1 MNKRFRVSTTLFFAS
16 CAWASVLA
24 SCGGSTAEQGAA
36 SLPTDTTVTTEVS
49 PNSSQVQEKT
59 TLLAVG
65 LDPDALN
72 REISP
77 CDDFYQFACGG
88 WLEKTE
94 IPADK
99 SRYGRFTQI
108 YERNEVVL
116 HSILD
121 EARAKTLKSPV
132 SEKIGA
138 YYGACMDE
146 AAVESAGTKAITPL
160 MAIIKSVKNTK
171 TLDKAISQLHKNGVP
186 ALFRLSSSPDYV
198 DATLMIAEMTQGGLG
213 LPDRDYYLKDD
224 ERNKTIRAEYKK
236 HIAAMFVLNGMK
248 SKIAGRAAADVINIE
263 TQLAKASMTREARRN
278 PENIYH
284 RIELEGVSKLVP
296 SFDFAGYFAGLG
308 FPNIKNITVDSPE
321 FFSSLEPLRK
331 KASAKMWRNYLSWHV
346 LDSHASLL
354 PKAYVEQ
361 NFKMSQVL
369 SGAKV
374 LPPRWKRCVSSTD
387 HALGEMLA
395 QPYLEKM
402 FTPAAKAG
410 VDGMV
415 QGISKAFGVVV
426 NDLSWMSDATKVKA
440 HEKLSS
446 MSPLFG
452 YPATFRTYDFEVT
465 PKAYA
470 ANAMASRR
478 HEKARDLAKIGK
490 TYDRSEWFMS
500 PQTTNAYYN
509 PQANQMVF
517 PAGIL
522 QPPFFSEKAHVPVNL
537 GAMGMIVGHELTHGF
552 DDSGAK
558 FDAQG
563 NMKNWWA
570 PADLKQFASR
580 GECVVDQ
587 YASYE
592 PLPGLHLNGNLT
604 LGENIADIGGVKLAF
619 MAYREMVANNEVSL
633 VADGYNE
640 DQQFFLAVG
649 QAWCSKS
656 REEVSRALVVTDPH
670 SPAPFRVNGSLSNSP
685 EFAEAWGCEKGS
697 PMTPEVAC
705 SVW

>member
-1 MNKRFRVSTTLFFAS
+1 MNKRLRVSTTLF
-16 CAWASVLA
+16 LA
-24 SCGGSTAEQGAA
+24 SCVWASCVVNTNEQAPA
-36 SLPTDTTVTTEVS
+36 SVPTETTVTTEIDENGG
-49 PNSSQVQEKT
+49 PAIGKT

-65 LDPDALN
+65 LDPNALN
-72 REISP
+72 REVNP

-88 WLEKTE
+88 WLANTE

-108 YERNEVVL
+108 YERNEAAL
-116 HSILD
+116 HAIL
-121 EARAKTLKSPV
+121 EKARTKTLNSPV
-132 SEKIGA
+132 AEKIGS

-146 AAVESAGTKAITPL
+146 AAVEKAGTTAIKPL
-160 MAIIKSVKNTK
+160 LAIANSVKNTK
-171 TLDKAISQLHKNGVP
+171 SLDAAIAQLHKNGVS
-186 ALFRLSSSPDYV
+186 AVFRLSSSPDYV
-198 DATLMIAEMTQGGLG
+198 DATKMIAEMTQGGLG

-224 ERNKTIRAEYKK
+224 DRNKTIRQAYEK
-236 HIAAMFVLNGMK
+236 HIAAMFVLNGMQLRE
-248 SKIAGRAAADVINIE
+248 AGRAAADVLKIE
-263 TQLAKASMTREARRN
+263 SQLAKASMTRELRRN

-284 RIELEGVSKLVP
+284 RIEIEGVSKLVP
-296 SFDFAGYFAGLG
+296 SFDFKAYFAGLG
-308 FPNIKNITVDSPE
+308 FPNIKNITVDSTE
-321 FFSSLEPLRK
+321 FFSSLEALRK
-331 KASAKMWRNYLSWHV
+331 RATAKMWRNYLTWHV

-354 PKAYVEQ
+354 PKAFVDQ
-361 NFKMSQVL
+361 NFKMAQHL
-369 SGAKV
+369 SGAKT
-374 LPPRWKRCVSSTD
+374 LPPRWKRCVSATD
-387 HALGEMLA
+387 HGLGEMLA
-395 QPYLEKM
+395 QPYLEEM

-410 VDGMV
+410 VDSMV
-415 QGISKAFGVVV
+415 KGISKAFAVVV
-426 NDLSWMSDATKVKA
+426 KDLDWMSDATKVKA
-440 HEKLSS
+440 QEKLVS

-452 YPATFRTYDFEVT
+452 YPASFRLYDFKVDST
-465 PKAYA
+465 NYA
-470 ANAMASRR
+470 SNVMASRV
-478 HEKARDLAKIGK
+478 HEKSRDLAKIGK

-558 FDAQG
+558 FDAYG
-563 NMKNWWA
+563 NMKDWWQK
-570 PADLKQFASR
+570 ADLKQFASR

-592 PLPGLHLNGNLT
+592 PLPGLPLNGKLT

-619 MAYREMVANNEVSL
+619 LAYREMVANNETSL
-633 VADGYNE
+633 VADGYTE

-649 QAWCSKS
+649 QAWCSKA
-656 REEVSRALVVTDPH
+656 RDEVTRALVVTDPH
-670 SPAPFRVNGSLSNSP
+670 SPAQFRVNGSLSNSP
-685 EFAEAWGCEKGS
+685 EFAEAWSCEKGT
-697 PMTPEVAC
+697 PMTPVTSC